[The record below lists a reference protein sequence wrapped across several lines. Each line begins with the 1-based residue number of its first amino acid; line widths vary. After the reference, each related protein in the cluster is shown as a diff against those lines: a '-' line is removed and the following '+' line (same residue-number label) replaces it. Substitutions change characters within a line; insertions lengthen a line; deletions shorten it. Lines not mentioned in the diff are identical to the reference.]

1 MLFHN
6 LLTIKAFLIGTFSED
21 VNIYFVSFLSVRN
34 KPRKLAGEKTMI
46 TEGLTRLM
54 KQNYRGENTPGIRT
68 AKQGAQPTEKKH

>member
-21 VNIYFVSFLSVRN
+21 ANIYFVSFLSVRK
-34 KPRKLAGEKTMI
+34 KPKKLAEKKTMI

-54 KQNYRGENTPGIRT
+54 KQNYGGENTPGIRT
-68 AKQGAQPTEKKH
+68 ATQGAQPTEKKH